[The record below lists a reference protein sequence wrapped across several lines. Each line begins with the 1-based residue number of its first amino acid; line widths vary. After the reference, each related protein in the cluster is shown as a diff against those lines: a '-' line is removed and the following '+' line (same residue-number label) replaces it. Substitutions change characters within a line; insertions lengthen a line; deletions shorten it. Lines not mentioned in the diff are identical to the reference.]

1 MLTLEKSGGTYFKKN
16 PQVQKTRFIIT
27 FNTTSIYSIK
37 FEEML
42 QVTAANKNIDT
53 LDRKIILALQEDA
66 RRPYKDIAIKLK
78 VSEGTIKNRVT
89 RLINRG
95 VLKLEARVNP
105 FALPN
110 RISAI
115 VGVNLKER
123 DHEKKIKDIEKIPG
137 VTSAWNATGRFD
149 LFFEI
154 MVDSMNSLNDILFRN
169 DLNRIGGISYTET
182 FITLYS
188 NTKYFKLS

>member
-1 MLTLEKSGGTYFKKN
+1 MTEA
-16 PQVQKTRFIIT
+16 I
-27 FNTTSIYSIK
+27 
-37 FEEML
+37 
-42 QVTAANKNIDT
+42 KNIDD
-53 LDRKIILALQEDA
+53 LDRNIILALQDDA
-66 RRPYKDIAIKLK
+66 RRPYKDIAGELK
-78 VSEGTIKNRVT
+78 VSEGTVKNRVT

-95 VLKLEARVNP
+95 ILKLEAIVNP

-123 DHEKKIKDIEKIPG
+123 NHEEKIKEIEKIPG
-137 VTSAWNATGRFD
+137 VTSAWNAAGRFD

-154 MVDSMNSLNDILFRN
+154 MVDSMKSLNDVLFRN
-169 DLNRIGGISYTET
+169 DLERIGGISYTET

-188 NTKYFKLS
+188 NTKYFKLL

>member
-1 MLTLEKSGGTYFKKN
+1 MTGE
-16 PQVQKTRFIIT
+16 
-27 FNTTSIYSIK
+27 
-37 FEEML
+37 
-42 QVTAANKNIDT
+42 NKNIDD
-53 LDRKIILALQEDA
+53 LDRKIILALQKDA
-66 RRPYKDIAIKLK
+66 RRPYKDIAKMLR

-89 RLINRG
+89 RLIGRG
-95 VLKLEARVNP
+95 ILKLEARVNP

-123 DHEKKIKDIEKIPG
+123 THEKKIKEIEKIPG
-137 VTSAWNATGRFD
+137 VTSAWNAAGRFD

-154 MVDSMNSLNDILFRN
+154 MVDSMQSLNDILFRK
-169 DLNRIGGISYTET
+169 DLKRIGGISYTET

-188 NTKYFKLS
+188 NTKYFKLG

>member
-1 MLTLEKSGGTYFKKN
+1 MTEA
-16 PQVQKTRFIIT
+16 I
-27 FNTTSIYSIK
+27 
-37 FEEML
+37 
-42 QVTAANKNIDT
+42 KNIDY
-53 LDRKIILALQEDA
+53 LDRNIILALQDDA
-66 RRPYKDIAIKLK
+66 RRPYKDIAGELK
-78 VSEGTIKNRVT
+78 VSEGTVKNRVT

-95 VLKLEARVNP
+95 ILKLEARVNP

-123 DHEKKIKDIEKIPG
+123 NHEDKIKEIEKIPG
-137 VTSAWNATGRFD
+137 VTSAWNAAGRFD

-154 MVDSMNSLNDILFRN
+154 MVDSMKSLNDVLFRN
-169 DLNRIGGISYTET
+169 DLERIGGISYTET

>member
-1 MLTLEKSGGTYFKKN
+1 MN
-16 PQVQKTRFIIT
+16 V
-27 FNTTSIYSIK
+27 
-37 FEEML
+37 
-42 QVTAANKNIDT
+42 VNKNIDA
-53 LDRKIILALQEDA
+53 LDRKIILALQKDA
-66 RRPYKDIAIKLK
+66 RQPYKDIAKNLR

-95 VLKLEARVNP
+95 VLILEARVNP

-123 DHEKKIKDIEKIPG
+123 TQEEKIKEIEKIPG
-137 VTSAWNATGRFD
+137 VTSVWNAAGRFD
-149 LFFEI
+149 LFLEI
-154 MVDSMNSLNDILFRN
+154 MVDSMSSLNDFLFGK
-169 DLNRIGGISYTET
+169 DLKRIGGISYTET

>member
-1 MLTLEKSGGTYFKKN
+1 M
-16 PQVQKTRFIIT
+16 
-27 FNTTSIYSIK
+27 
-37 FEEML
+37 
-42 QVTAANKNIDT
+42 TAAKKYIDV
-53 LDRKIILALQEDA
+53 LDRKIILELQEDA
-66 RRPYKDIAIKLK
+66 RRPYKDIAGKLN

-105 FALPN
+105 FALSN
-110 RISAI
+110 HISAI

-123 DHEKKIKDIEKIPG
+123 NHDKKIKEIEKISG
-137 VTSAWNATGRFD
+137 VTCVWNAAGRFD

-154 MVDSMNSLNDILFRN
+154 MVDSINSLNDILFRKN
-169 DLNRIGGISYTET
+169 LKNIGGISNTET
-182 FITLYS
+182 FIILYS

>member
-1 MLTLEKSGGTYFKKN
+1 M
-16 PQVQKTRFIIT
+16 
-27 FNTTSIYSIK
+27 
-37 FEEML
+37 
-42 QVTAANKNIDT
+42 TAAKKDIDA
-53 LDRKIILALQEDA
+53 LDRKIILELQEDA
-66 RRPYKDIAIKLK
+66 RRPYKDIAGKLN

-110 RISAI
+110 HISAI
-115 VGVNLKER
+115 VGVKLKER
-123 DHEKKIKDIEKIPG
+123 NHEKKIKEIEKISG
-137 VTSAWNATGRFD
+137 VTCAWNATGRFD

-154 MVDSMNSLNDILFRN
+154 MVDSMNSLNDILFRK
-169 DLNRIGGISYTET
+169 DLKKIGGISYTET

>member
-1 MLTLEKSGGTYFKKN
+1 MSSE
-16 PQVQKTRFIIT
+16 
-27 FNTTSIYSIK
+27 
-37 FEEML
+37 
-42 QVTAANKNIDT
+42 NKNIDA
-53 LDRKIILALQEDA
+53 LDRKIILSLQQDA
-66 RRPYKDIAIKLK
+66 RRPYKDIAKKLR

-95 VLKLEARVNP
+95 ILKLEARVNP

-110 RISAI
+110 RISAV

-123 DHEKKIKDIEKIPG
+123 NHEEKIKEIEKIPG
-137 VTSAWNATGRFD
+137 VTSVWNAAGRFD

-154 MVDSMNSLNDILFRN
+154 MVDSMNSLNEILFGKYIKK
-169 DLNRIGGISYTET
+169 IGGISYTET

>member
-1 MLTLEKSGGTYFKKN
+1 
-16 PQVQKTRFIIT
+16 
-27 FNTTSIYSIK
+27 
-37 FEEML
+37 
-42 QVTAANKNIDT
+42 
-53 LDRKIILALQEDA
+53 
-66 RRPYKDIAIKLK
+66 
-78 VSEGTIKNRVT
+78 
-89 RLINRG
+89 LINSG
-95 VLKLEARVNP
+95 ILKLEARVNP

-123 DHEKKIKDIEKIPG
+123 NHEKKIKEIEKIPG

-154 MVDSMNSLNDILFRN
+154 MVDSLNSLNDVLFRK
-169 DLNRIGGISYTET
+169 DLKKIGGISYTET
-182 FITLYS
+182 FVLLHS

>member
-1 MLTLEKSGGTYFKKN
+1 M
-16 PQVQKTRFIIT
+16 
-27 FNTTSIYSIK
+27 
-37 FEEML
+37 
-42 QVTAANKNIDT
+42 TAAMKDIDA
-53 LDRKIILALQEDA
+53 LDRKIIFELQEDA
-66 RRPYKDIAIKLK
+66 RRPYKDIAGKLN

-95 VLKLEARVNP
+95 VLKLEARINP

-123 DHEKKIKDIEKIPG
+123 DHEKKIKDIEKISG

-154 MVDSMNSLNDILFRN
+154 MVDSMNSLTDILFRN